1 MYRER
6 CGYFDN
12 NRLKTWLPYRRNED
26 SSALVHYM
34 TQERLLGGQEDKYY
48 TYWYGGPQV
57 GVMDTAGD
65 IGEMYL
71 SAFQQL
77 GSMCLCLLWHG
88 EEIWEHSGGS
98 LLL

>member
-57 GVMDTAGD
+57 
-65 IGEMYL
+65 
-71 SAFQQL
+71 
-77 GSMCLCLLWHG
+77 
-88 EEIWEHSGGS
+88 
-98 LLL
+98 